1 MRVALRKYDWIIT
14 GVVFL
19 LFAIGAAMLFSVV
32 SGEMGGSSRFV
43 KQVVS
48 FCIALAVYFLFSFFP
63 YHLLRRYAVVL
74 YVGGAVVLV
83 LVGQLAPVVRGT
95 RSRLEMFGVQVQ
107 PSELMKVIMV
117 IVLAWLLVKW
127 GVGTFSFLLSG
138 FMTAFVVILIVME
151 PDIGEAALIVMLWG
165 ALIIYAGFSW
175 RKIALVAF
183 IGLLVFVAS
192 WFWLFADYQKER
204 LLIFVN
210 PASDPLGAGYN
221 VNQSIVALGSGGM
234 FGRGLGHGPQ
244 SQLKFLPERHTDFIL
259 ASVGEEL
266 GFVGV
271 CLITGLYATL
281 LWRILKVVK
290 HTNDAFGQYL
300 AAGSFLLLLTSF
312 FISAGMNMGLLPV
325 TGIPLP
331 LISYGGS
338 NLVGTM
344 MLLGI
349 VQSVKHYGDWLKKMP
364 VEMTEF
370 T

>member
-1 MRVALRKYDWIIT
+1 M
-14 GVVFL
+14 
-19 LFAIGAAMLFSVV
+19 LFVIGAAMLFSAV
-32 SGEMGGSSRFV
+32 SGELGGSSRFV
-43 KQVVS
+43 RQIVA

-63 YHLLRRYAVVL
+63 YHLLRRYAAAL
-74 YVGGAVVLV
+74 YVAGATLLV
-83 LVGQLAPVVRGT
+83 LVGQVAPVIRGT
-95 RSRLEMFGVQVQ
+95 RSRLEMFGVQIQ
-107 PSELMKVIMV
+107 PSELMKVVMV
-117 IVLAWLLVKW
+117 IVLAWLLAKW
-127 GVGTFSFLLSG
+127 KTGTFSFLLSG
-138 FMTAFVVILIVME
+138 FMTAFIVALIVME
-151 PDIGEAALIVMLWG
+151 PDIGEAALIVMLWV
-165 ALIIYAGFSW
+165 ALVVYAGFSW
-175 RKIALVAF
+175 RKIALVAL
-183 IGLLVFVAS
+183 IGLLVFAAF

-204 LLIFVN
+204 LSTFVN

-259 ASVGEEL
+259 ASAGEEL
-266 GFVGV
+266 GFVGIS
-271 CLITGLYATL
+271 LILGLYATL
-281 LWRILKVVK
+281 LWRILKVARQ
-290 HTNDAFGQYL
+290 TYDAFGQYL

-312 FISAGMNMGLLPV
+312 FVSAGMNMGLLPV

-349 VQSVKHYGDWLKKMP
+349 VQSVKHYSDWLKRMP
-364 VEMTEF
+364 VELTEF